1 MKFRP
6 LHDRV
11 VVKRLEEELKT
22 KGGIIIPDT
31 AKEKPQEG
39 VVVAV
44 GNGKILENGKRL
56 EMSVKA
62 GDHIL
67 FGKYTGSEVKLDGEE
82 LLILREDEVLAIT
95 EGATRSKSSGK

>member
-1 MKFRP
+1 
-6 LHDRV
+6 
-11 VVKRLEEELKT
+11 
-22 KGGIIIPDT
+22 
-31 AKEKPQEG
+31 
-39 VVVAV
+39 
-44 GNGKILENGKRL
+44 
-56 EMSVKA
+56 MSVKA